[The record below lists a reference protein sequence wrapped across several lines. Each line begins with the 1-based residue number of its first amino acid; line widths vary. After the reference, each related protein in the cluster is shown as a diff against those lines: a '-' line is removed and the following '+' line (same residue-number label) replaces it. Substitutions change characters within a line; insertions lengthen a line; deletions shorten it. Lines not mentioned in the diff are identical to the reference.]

1 MLLIDKITGVS
12 PMRVGN
18 ESRALHLAMCAA
30 VFGFV
35 AGLLVFAHPASLTAH
50 TISAISTPMT
60 VFEAP
65 KPMRR

>member
-1 MLLIDKITGVS
+1 
-12 PMRVGN
+12 MRVDN

-30 VFGFV
+30 AFGFV
-35 AGLLVFAHPASLTAH
+35 AGLLVFVHPASLTAH

-60 VFEAP
+60 FFEAPFEAP